1 MRTLMKEE
9 EKRQRE
15 HDAAIEVLR
24 RYIYLSMTASN
35 ILCNIM
41 VSIFCVCRFYL
52 QFCDNVLLYLQAK
65 G

>member
-24 RYIYLSMTASN
+24 RYLDKQLAGIHGIEM
-35 ILCNIM
+35 
-41 VSIFCVCRFYL
+41 
-52 QFCDNVLLYLQAK
+52 
-65 G
+65 